1 MNIRTSITSILLIAF
16 LATCSVVNGQSKKQ
30 KELEQRRQEIL
41 QQIRQINV
49 LMSQTKKEE
58 KSVLTA
64 VEELNYKVAVRQNL
78 INVTNQQANLLTR
91 EINDNQNQITSL
103 RAKLK
108 VLKEQYAA
116 MIVKSYKSK
125 SEQSKVMFLLSSSNF
140 QQAYKRLE
148 YIKQFAKHQK
158 NQAQQIKEQT
168 AKLQELNISL
178 SKQKEDKQTLI
189 AENRKAKEALQKEI
203 KEQEVLVASIKKDL
217 SNYTAQIQTKQR
229 EARKIDKE
237 IKRIISEAIA
247 SSNKRAGKSA
257 SATTFALTPEER
269 SLAANF
275 TSNKGKLPWP
285 VEQGVVT
292 LGYGT
297 QRHPVVRTATIESN
311 GVRISTNK
319 GQKVRAV
326 FEGEV
331 MAITTTKYGNNSI
344 MIKHG
349 NYITVYNNLST
360 IYVKKGQ
367 RVVTKQDIGEVR
379 TNKSTGETILKF
391 VVFKESK
398 TQDPSHW
405 IYKM

>member
-178 SKQKEDKQTLI
+178 SK
-189 AENRKAKEALQKEI
+189 
-203 KEQEVLVASIKKDL
+203 
-217 SNYTAQIQTKQR
+217 
-229 EARKIDKE
+229 
-237 IKRIISEAIA
+237 
-247 SSNKRAGKSA
+247 
-257 SATTFALTPEER
+257 
-269 SLAANF
+269 
-275 TSNKGKLPWP
+275 
-285 VEQGVVT
+285 
-292 LGYGT
+292 
-297 QRHPVVRTATIESN
+297 
-311 GVRISTNK
+311 
-319 GQKVRAV
+319 
-326 FEGEV
+326 
-331 MAITTTKYGNNSI
+331 
-344 MIKHG
+344 
-349 NYITVYNNLST
+349 
-360 IYVKKGQ
+360 
-367 RVVTKQDIGEVR
+367 
-379 TNKSTGETILKF
+379 
-391 VVFKESK
+391 FKC
-398 TQDPSHW
+398 PLFP
-405 IYKM
+405 